1 MNKEMEGKVKRPEM
15 DVRMGTHCWN
25 TQGDT
30 PNVRMVQKLKKAR
43 DVISS
48 ADKEGLGR
56 PRPEPQTD

>member
-1 MNKEMEGKVKRPEM
+1 MHKEMEGKVKRPEM
-15 DVRMGTHCWN
+15 GFRTGTHCWN

-30 PNVRMVQKLKKAR
+30 PNVRMVQELKKAR

-48 ADKEGLGR
+48 ADKEGLER